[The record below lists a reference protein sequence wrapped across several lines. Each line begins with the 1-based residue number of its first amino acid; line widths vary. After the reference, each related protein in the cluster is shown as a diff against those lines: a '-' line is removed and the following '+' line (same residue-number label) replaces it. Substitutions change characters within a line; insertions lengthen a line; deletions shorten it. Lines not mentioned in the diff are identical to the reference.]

1 MISWNTEPLEILH
14 KLCVQTAFCL
24 ERAAGER
31 IDTHM
36 RSRVAQ
42 ACALCAQGVTQGDGA
57 ATAWQ

>member
-1 MISWNTEPLEILH
+1 
-14 KLCVQTAFCL
+14 
-24 ERAAGER
+24 
-31 IDTHM
+31 M